1 MLSLVWF
8 KRDLRV
14 TDHPALDLAAAQGDV
29 LPVYIVEPGRWAQPD
44 ASLRQWEFL
53 TESLASLRTDLAA
66 LGQPLILRT
75 GDAVEVLARLQAR
88 FGYDRIVSHQ
98 ETGTAWTQ
106 SRDRRVAAWARDR
119 GLPWVELPQS
129 GVIRGPAAR
138 DDHSRLRST
147 FMAQPVLAAPALKPL
162 AEATGALPSA
172 RALGLVEDRCPNRQP
187 GGRPAAQQVLDSFLT
202 LRGQGYRAALSS
214 PLGAE
219 RACSRL
225 SPYLSLGVM
234 SLREAV
240 QATTQARAD
249 HRGQRDWPASL
260 KSFDARLGWRDQ
272 SVQQLEDAPPLEW
285 RAPDPAD
292 DAARLSAWR
301 AGETGL
307 PFVDACMRYLAATG
321 WLNFRMRAMVIGVAC
336 HLLRLDWQTAGQH
349 LARQFTDYDPGV
361 HWPQVQTHAGIAGAD
376 LPRIPNPV
384 KLAYEHDPN
393 GVFVRRWVP
402 ELAAIPDAFVHEP
415 WRWPGARDGLS
426 RRYPEPIIDP
436 ITAARAA
443 RAQLAARR
451 PSTGFDGRK
460 APAAGLQ
467 RRVAHPAQMSL
478 DL

>member
-14 TDHPALDLAAAQGDV
+14 TDHPALALAAAQGDV
-29 LPVYIVEPGRWAQPD
+29 LPVHIVEPGLWAQPD

-53 TESLASLRTDLAA
+53 TESLASLRSDLAA

-98 ETGTAWTQ
+98 ETGTAW
-106 SRDRRVAAWARDR
+106 SSARDRRVAAWARDR

-129 GVIRGPAAR
+129 GVIRGLAAR
-138 DDHSRLRST
+138 DEQSRLRT
-147 FMAQPVLAAPALKPL
+147 AFMAQPAVAAPALKPL

-172 RALGLVEDRCPNRQP
+172 RSLALVEDRCPNRQP
-187 GGRPAAQQVLDSFLT
+187 GGRPAAQQALDSFLT

-225 SPYLSLGVM
+225 SPYLSLGVL
-234 SLREAV
+234 SLREVV
-240 QATTQARAD
+240 QATAQARVD

-260 KSFDARLGWRDQ
+260 KSFDARLTWRDQ
-272 SVQQLEDAPPLEW
+272 SVQRLEEAPPLEW
-285 RAPDPAD
+285 HVTDPAG
-292 DAARLSAWR
+292 DAAQLSAWC

-321 WLNFRMRAMVIGVAC
+321 WLNFRMRAMVIGVAN
-336 HLLRLDWQTAGQH
+336 HLLGLDWQAAGLH

-361 HWPQVQTHAGIAGAD
+361 HWPQVQRQAGILDAD
-376 LPRIPNPV
+376 MPRIPNPI
-384 KLAYEHDPN
+384 KLAYEHDPK
-393 GVFVRRWVP
+393 GAFVRRWVP

-415 WRWPGARDGLS
+415 WKWPGARDGLS
-426 RRYPEPIIDP
+426 RRYPEPVVDP
-436 ITAARAA
+436 VTATRAA
-443 RAQLAARR
+443 RARLAARR
-451 PSTGFDGRK
+451 PSTGGDLRK
-460 APAAGLQ
+460 APAASVQ
-467 RRVAHPAQMSL
+467 RRHAHPAQMSL